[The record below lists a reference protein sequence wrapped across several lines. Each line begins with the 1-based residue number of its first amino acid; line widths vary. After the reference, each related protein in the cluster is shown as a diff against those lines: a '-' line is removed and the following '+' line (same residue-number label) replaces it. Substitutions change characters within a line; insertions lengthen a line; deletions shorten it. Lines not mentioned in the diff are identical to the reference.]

1 MVYIKNKIQT
11 RVYYSN
17 SFNVYSINHSASSEI
32 ILMVGFVGG
41 YTLLVF
47 ARIRKIDNH
56 PR

>member
-17 SFNVYSINHSASSEI
+17 SFNVYFINHSASSEI